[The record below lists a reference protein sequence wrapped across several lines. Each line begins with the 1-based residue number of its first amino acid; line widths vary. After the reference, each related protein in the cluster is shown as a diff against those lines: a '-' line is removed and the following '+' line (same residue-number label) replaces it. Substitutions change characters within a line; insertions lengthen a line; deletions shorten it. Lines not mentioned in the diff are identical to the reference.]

1 MKKKKILNIFVT
13 MFIASNLMTNFIYA
27 NPVNSETEITNLDET
42 DETDETTNNNDP
54 NVADSNDGFNDGS
67 DDIHYDGNEDYSFL
81 NENGEIDETDKT
93 NKAEDLGILKKDIL
107 FEYAYHHRN
116 SDEDYYTSNL
126 NEKIKDFLI
135 SKNIDK
141 DKVVSSNVQYDKNKK
156 LFFVFLKVLEDG
168 QNYFQYEFLPNKEY
182 KLYFDTNYYY
192 LTLQDKTLINLTE
205 HDYKNRI
212 FNYIKRKYN
221 FKKITDY
228 SDNNDIKE
236 DTDLNKLYIQ
246 ATVTTESNENKNIK
260 IYFDALAIPTILNEN
275 YDEKFSLSE
284 NEIENQELNEENT
297 NKLKNLIKTLKN
309 PLVNKDLNINEPV
322 KIEKEIV
329 NTETNI
335 NKTRYY
341 VVADSSDGN
350 KHKIFLEEKNNEID
364 NTDYDDISDEN
375 VDNLPYFYQSKE
387 VYYSYYFKRKYDN
400 AYSSS
405 LTLDRNDYEK
415 LLTYTR
421 EIFNKELEFDTQNRG
436 PRIYFGKKMAYIN
449 GYDSELN
456 KSYKIPIKG
465 PEKLIFNS
473 SCFNIPKDKEIPED
487 IMNKITNW
495 YKENII
501 NMKDIVFMNRNI
513 QSETVDGK
521 VEYYYDIEITK
532 NNGSKKQDK
541 LYLKTNSKYD
551 NKDIY
556 EEKVNNLIY
565 LDSSILK
572 NQRKLNEE
580 EKEFIL
586 NILRNEI
593 ADNIMNGVDNFEIQ
607 NDDVNKDENG
617 YYIDLIVN
625 TLKNETFNVKLY
637 IYEKEDITLK
647 TLIPISNINID
658 NLYIDNNHTYVYQ
671 FGGQND
677 YGISLK
683 KYIENKLE
691 NGEIIASIEKNIVNG
706 KHGVSF
712 VINKNGNYSRTI
724 NVIVEKEMNI
734 SDGMKFGGQTHPI
747 LLENSAINRETNEN
761 DKENILKML
770 RQIYPA
776 AIKDINIVSNIS
788 MKYVHSSELG
798 RNFLVDTP
806 YVVVQIIPY
815 GDEINENI
823 NIEKYK
829 NGFESYDDLIGTKD
843 NNYLVVFV
851 NESPLPE
858 PACPPSMTD
867 ELGTPVIECKISNS
881 SGCCGCGNPNKP
893 IVPVD
898 PNDYPNVPNPPT
910 PSEDIPK
917 PENPVTPSDL
927 PKPKPNDPIT
937 PNPRTPNTVV
947 PKEPNTIVPKEP
959 NKIVPNDP
967 TQITIITNKTNE
979 DVTNK
984 NNPTTLSETKPVTR
998 NIKTGDN
1005 LFFMLSLFSGM
1016 LSLFSFI
1023 SIILS
1028 KRKSI

>member
-13 MFIASNLMTNFIYA
+13 MFIASNLMTNFTYA
-27 NPVNSETEITNLDET
+27 NPVGTETEITDLNESDEHDT
-42 DETDETTNNNDP
+42 SDMP
-54 NVADSNDGFNDGS
+54 DSNDGFNDGS

-81 NENGEIDETDKT
+81 NET
-93 NKAEDLGILKKDIL
+93 
-107 FEYAYHHRN
+107 
-116 SDEDYYTSNL
+116 
-126 NEKIKDFLI
+126 
-135 SKNIDK
+135 
-141 DKVVSSNVQYDKNKK
+141 
-156 LFFVFLKVLEDG
+156 
-168 QNYFQYEFLPNKEY
+168 
-182 KLYFDTNYYY
+182 
-192 LTLQDKTLINLTE
+192 
-205 HDYKNRI
+205 
-212 FNYIKRKYN
+212 
-221 FKKITDY
+221 
-228 SDNNDIKE
+228 
-236 DTDLNKLYIQ
+236 
-246 ATVTTESNENKNIK
+246 
-260 IYFDALAIPTILNEN
+260 
-275 YDEKFSLSE
+275 
-284 NEIENQELNEENT
+284 
-297 NKLKNLIKTLKN
+297 
-309 PLVNKDLNINEPV
+309 
-322 KIEKEIV
+322 
-329 NTETNI
+329 
-335 NKTRYY
+335 
-341 VVADSSDGN
+341 
-350 KHKIFLEEKNNEID
+350 D

-375 VDNLPYFYQSKE
+375 VDNLPYFYQSRE
-387 VYYSYYFKRKYDN
+387 LYYSYYFKRKYNN

-405 LTLDRNDYEK
+405 LKLNRSDYK
-415 LLTYTR
+415 NLLTYAK
-421 EIFNKELEFDTQNRG
+421 ENFNKELKFDTNNNG

-449 GYDSELN
+449 GYDSKLN
-456 KSYKIPIKG
+456 KSYKIPVKG

-473 SCFNIPKDKEIPED
+473 SCFDIPKNKEISEET
-487 IMNKITNW
+487 MNKITDW
-495 YKENII
+495 YKDNII
-501 NMKDIVFMNRNI
+501 NVKDMIFMNRNI

-541 LYLKTNSKYD
+541 LYLKTNSEYD

-565 LDSSILK
+565 LDNSIFK
-572 NQRKLNEE
+572 NQKKLNEK
-580 EKEFIL
+580 EKE
-586 NILRNEI
+586 NILDTLKNEI

-607 NDDVNKDENG
+607 NDNVNKDENG

-677 YGISLK
+677 YGIPIK

-691 NGEIIASIEKNIVNG
+691 NGEIITSIEKNIVNG
-706 KHGVSF
+706 KQGISF
-712 VINKNGNYSRTI
+712 IINKNGNYSRTI

-734 SDGMKFGGQTHPI
+734 SDGMKFGGQKHPI
-747 LLENSAINRETNEN
+747 LLENSAINRKTNES

-788 MKYVHSSELG
+788 MKYVHSFELG

-806 YVVVQIIPY
+806 YVIVQIIPY

-898 PNDYPNVPNPPT
+898 PNDYPNVPNIPDP
-910 PSEDIPK
+910 PK

-927 PKPKPNDPIT
+927 PKPKPNNPTT
-937 PNPRTPNTVV
+937 PTPKTPNTVV
-947 PKEPNTIVPKEP
+947 PKESNTIVPKEP
-959 NKIVPNDP
+959 NNTVPKESTP
-967 TQITIITNKTNE
+967 ITIITNKTNE

-1005 LFFMLSLFSGM
+1005 LFILLSLFSGM

-1023 SIILS
+1023 SIILN

>member
-13 MFIASNLMTNFIYA
+13 MFIASNLMTNFTYA

-42 DETDETTNNNDP
+42 DETDEHDTSDMP
-54 NVADSNDGFNDGS
+54 DSNDGFNDGS

-81 NENGEIDETDKT
+81 NETEDT
-93 NKAEDLGILKKDIL
+93 NKIEELGIIKKDIL
-107 FEYAYHHRN
+107 FENTFYYN
-116 SDEDYYTSNL
+116 EQDKKYYTSNL
-126 NEKIKDFLI
+126 NEKIKNYLI
-135 SKNIDK
+135 SKNIDS
-141 DKVVSSNVQYDKNKK
+141 DKVVFSKIEYDKNKN
-156 LFFVFLKVLEDG
+156 LFFCSFKILKDG
-168 QNYFQYEFLPNKEY
+168 QIAIQYEFLPNEEH

-192 LTLQDKTLINLTE
+192 LTLPKTKLMDLTE
-205 HDYKNRI
+205 DNYKNKI
-212 FNYIKRKYN
+212 FNHIKREYN
-221 FKKITDY
+221 FKTITNY
-228 SDNNDIKE
+228 SNNNDIKE

-309 PLVNKDLNINEPV
+309 PLINQDLNINEPV

-335 NKTRYY
+335 NKIRYY
-341 VVADSSDGN
+341 IIASSSDGN
-350 KHKIFLEEKNNEID
+350 KCKVFLEEKNDVTD
-364 NTDYDDISDEN
+364 NTNYDDISDEN

-473 SCFNIPKDKEIPED
+473 SCFNIPKDKKIPED

-495 YKENII
+495 YKESII
-501 NMKDIVFMNRNI
+501 NIKDMTFINKNI

-541 LYLKTNSKYD
+541 LYLKTNSEYD

-565 LDSSILK
+565 FDSSIFK

-586 NILRNEI
+586 NTLKNEI
-593 ADNIMNGVDNFEIQ
+593 ADNIMNGVNNFEIE
-607 NDDVNKDENG
+607 NNNVNKDENG
-617 YYIDLIVN
+617 YCIDLIVN

-677 YGISLK
+677 YGITLK

-706 KHGVSF
+706 KQGISF
-712 VINKNGNYSRTI
+712 IINKNGNYSRTI

-747 LLENSAINRETNEN
+747 LLENSAINRKTNES

-776 AIKDINIVSNIS
+776 VIKDINIVSNIS

-806 YVVVQIIPY
+806 YVIVQIIPY

-898 PNDYPNVPNPPT
+898 PNDYPNVPNIPDP
-910 PSEDIPK
+910 PK

-927 PKPKPNDPIT
+927 PKPKPNNPTTPTPKT
-937 PNPRTPNTVV
+937 PNIIIPKESNKVV
-947 PKEPNTIVPKEP
+947 PKEPNESTP
-959 NKIVPNDP
+959 
-967 TQITIITNKTNE
+967 ITIINNKTNE

-1005 LFFMLSLFSGM
+1005 LFFMLSFISGTI
-1016 LSLFSFI
+1016 SLFSFI

-1028 KRKSI
+1028 KRKNIKRRG

>member
-1 MKKKKILNIFVT
+1 M
-13 MFIASNLMTNFIYA
+13 
-27 NPVNSETEITNLDET
+27 
-42 DETDETTNNNDP
+42 
-54 NVADSNDGFNDGS
+54 
-67 DDIHYDGNEDYSFL
+67 
-81 NENGEIDETDKT
+81 
-93 NKAEDLGILKKDIL
+93 
-107 FEYAYHHRN
+107 
-116 SDEDYYTSNL
+116 
-126 NEKIKDFLI
+126 
-135 SKNIDK
+135 
-141 DKVVSSNVQYDKNKK
+141 
-156 LFFVFLKVLEDG
+156 
-168 QNYFQYEFLPNKEY
+168 
-182 KLYFDTNYYY
+182 
-192 LTLQDKTLINLTE
+192 
-205 HDYKNRI
+205 
-212 FNYIKRKYN
+212 
-221 FKKITDY
+221 
-228 SDNNDIKE
+228 
-236 DTDLNKLYIQ
+236 
-246 ATVTTESNENKNIK
+246 
-260 IYFDALAIPTILNEN
+260 
-275 YDEKFSLSE
+275 
-284 NEIENQELNEENT
+284 
-297 NKLKNLIKTLKN
+297 
-309 PLVNKDLNINEPV
+309 

-375 VDNLPYFYQSKE
+375 VDNLPYFYQSRE
-387 VYYSYYFKRKYDN
+387 LYYSYYFKRKYDN

-405 LTLDRNDYEK
+405 LKLNRSDYK
-415 LLTYTR
+415 NLLTYAK
-421 EIFNKELEFDTQNRG
+421 ENFNKELEFDTNNNG
-436 PRIYFGKKMAYIN
+436 PRIYFGRKMAYIW
-449 GYDSELN
+449 GYDSELH
-456 KSYKIPIKG
+456 KSYKIPVKG

-521 VEYYYDIEITK
+521 VQYYYDIEITK
-532 NNGSKKQDK
+532 NNGNKKQDK
-541 LYLKTNSKYD
+541 LYLKTNSEYD

-565 LDSSILK
+565 LDSSIFK
-572 NQRKLNEE
+572 NQRKLNEK
-580 EKEFIL
+580 EKE
-586 NILRNEI
+586 NILDTLKNEI
-593 ADNIMNGVDNFEIQ
+593 ADNIMNGVDYFEIQ

-677 YGISLK
+677 YGITLK

-691 NGEIIASIEKNIVNG
+691 NGETIASIEKNIVNG
-706 KHGVSF
+706 KQGISF
-712 VINKNGNYSRTI
+712 IINKNGNYSRTI

-747 LLENSAINRETNEN
+747 LLENSAINRKTNES

-776 AIKDINIVSNIS
+776 VIKDINIVSNIS

-806 YVVVQIIPY
+806 YVIVQIIPY

-898 PNDYPNVPNPPT
+898 PNDYPNVPNIPDP
-910 PSEDIPK
+910 PK

-927 PKPKPNDPIT
+927 PKPKPNDPTT
-937 PNPRTPNTVV
+937 PNPRT
-947 PKEPNTIVPKEP
+947 PNTIVPKEP
-959 NKIVPNDP
+959 NRVIPKESNKVVPKEPNNTVP
-967 TQITIITNKTNE
+967 KESTPITIITNKTNE

-1023 SIILS
+1023 SIYLN